1 MWELYYIGKIKIL
14 VFNEGSLS
22 FKRTHSVQQAILEI
36 PEKVAKSN
44 KYYIKPI
51 HEIGLSC

>member
-22 FKRTHSVQQAILEI
+22 FKRAHGMQQAVLEI
-36 PEKVAKSN
+36 PEKVTKSN
-44 KYYIKPI
+44 GYHIKPI

>member
-1 MWELYYIGKIKIL
+1 MRELYYIGKIKIL
-14 VFNEGSLS
+14 VFNEGPLS
-22 FKRTHSVQQAILEI
+22 FKRAHCMQQAILEI